1 MASKRGKY
9 EDCIDR
15 LTPLA
20 PEPTYQAKVEEAKQK
35 FAGLGATQLVD
46 EYVMLRKD
54 KEQLEAEVKAFN
66 LRIEAVTQL
75 LVLSQDKGE
84 EAWGRYGVKP
94 NALRMENGDTVR
106 VKSEPYGQVK
116 DKEAF
121 RLWCIAPAD
130 VCMTCGGNETSL
142 GHRETDEQDPRA
154 QFPFV
159 HHEFKPGGGYERQ
172 LQLWPATMNALVKE
186 RAAAGEAY
194 PDGCEAFRKDTLVFV
209 PAGGK
214 DD

>member
-15 LTPLA
+15 LAPLA
-20 PEPTYQAKVEEAKQK
+20 PEPTYQAKVDEAKQK

-106 VKSEPYGQVK
+106 IKSEPYGQVK

-121 RLWCIAPAD
+121 RLWCIAPAEI
-130 VCMTCGGNETSL
+130 CRTCGGKALDEYHSDDPDGSNEKV
-142 GHRETDEQDPRA
+142 HR
-154 QFPFV
+154 FN
-159 HHEFKPGGGYERQ
+159 PGGGLENQ
-172 LQLWPATMNALVKE
+172 LQLWPSSMNAIVKE

-214 DD
+214 DE